1 MERRK
6 KTDAQTKADVYEISL
21 ENVKASKTDIRSF
34 EQATR
39 LLDETVK
46 LISENAADIS
56 DVHGGFISGALVKIV
71 TS

>member
-1 MERRK
+1 M
-6 KTDAQTKADVYEISL
+6 
-21 ENVKASKTDIRSF
+21 KASKTDIRSF